1 MNWILLESNRNSAAL
16 LGPGFIGVTGVI
28 GVIGVKG
35 VGMEVAPEILLPHEL
50 DALESILD
58 VEIELQFG

>member
-1 MNWILLESNRNSAAL
+1 MGLGSKVLLACQAE
-16 LGPGFIGVTGVI
+16 VVV

-35 VGMEVAPEILLPHEL
+35 VIGVEVAPEILLPHEL